1 MREFVMNYY
10 NEFDKNAAAWLREL
24 IKMGAIPAG
33 DVDERSIVDVCPND
47 LKGYTQCHF
56 FAGIGGWSL
65 ALQRAGIASDR
76 PLWTGSCPCQ
86 DFSCAG
92 KQKGFAGERDLWP
105 AFFDLIRERRPERVF
120 GEQVKN
126 AVRHGW
132 LDRLYADLE
141 GEGYVC
147 GSPVLGAHSAGAD
160 HIRQRIYWVA
170 DSQHAERRSERDEHA
185 ELHGRDGLGG
195 SGDAR
200 GLADAERDGRNERR
214 TERERLGGIAA
225 PVGRS
230 AVGEME
236 DPPCVGRGG
245 RRDGDAAGLRRALQ
259 TAGPS
264 SVGRLGDT
272 TTIGPE
278 VRDNVHGE
286 LRRERSGEGRAVG
299 WLGEPSQPRLQGHSG
314 DVADGDE
321 PRRLGTLADGSASAP
336 GFARNFWSDAIPH
349 LCKDGKWRRFEP
361 GVFPL
366 VAKLPRGMVPSG
378 RIGLPINAD
387 QTAEARVMRLKGYGN
402 AICVDTAVM
411 FIKTCE
417 DILK

>member
-10 NEFDKNAAAWLREL
+10 NEFDQNAAAWLREL
-24 IKMGAIPAG
+24 IKLGAIPAG

-76 PLWTGSCPCQ
+76 ALWTGSCPCQ

-105 AFFDLIRERRPERVF
+105 AFFDLIRERRPELVF

-141 GEGYVC
+141 GEGYAC
-147 GSPVLGAHSAGAD
+147 GSVVLGAHSAGAD

-185 ELHGRDGLGG
+185 ESHGRDGLGG
-195 SGDAR
+195 NGDAR
-200 GLADAERDGRNERR
+200 GLADAERDGRNERG
-214 TERERLGGIAA
+214 TERERLGGSAA

-230 AVGEME
+230 AVGGME
-236 DPPCVGRGG
+236 DPPCLGRGG

-264 SVGRLGDT
+264 SVGRLVNP
-272 TTIGPE
+272 IGE
-278 VRDNVHGE
+278 RG
-286 LRRERSGEGRAVG
+286 RGGQSWRENAVDAG
-299 WLGEPSQPRLQGHSG
+299 QSSQ
-314 DVADGDE
+314 
-321 PRRLGTLADGSASAP
+321 
-336 GFARNFWSDAIPH
+336 ARNFWSDARPH

-366 VAKLPRGMVPSG
+366 VAKLPCGMVPSG
-378 RIGLPINAD
+378 RIGLPIDAD

-411 FIKTCE
+411 FIETCE